1 MKLAYHG
8 GTSMKS
14 DLVTDVT
21 VSDRAGYGAL
31 EVWGAKVDSYLVDHT
46 QADLA
51 ALFTR
56 HKVTPTAWNSIEFIG
71 FRGDEYPAIRKRC
84 KEMCTLAE
92 RIGCRVLGVVP
103 SPTPQ
108 ASAGSVGE
116 LFYPWEKVVQEYVS
130 VLRDLSDIAQ
140 PHGVK
145 LAFEFLGFAWC
156 SVRTPRGAK
165 EIIDQVARANVG
177 INVDT
182 CHFYG
187 GGGEVSELDLLDPDS
202 ICTFHLNDMESI
214 PKEAMIDSRRLL
226 PGLGVIPL
234 DSICSHMKGI
244 GYDGQC
250 AVELFRPEYW
260 AWDPYELA
268 VKARQASLK
277 VLERYF
283 TMQ

>member
-8 GTSMKS
+8 ATSMKS

-46 QADLA
+46 EADLA
-51 ALFTR
+51 ALFSR
-56 HKVTPTAWNSIEFIG
+56 HKVVPTALNSIERIG
-71 FRGDEYPAIRKRC
+71 FRGDEYPLVRKQC
-84 KEMCTLAE
+84 QQMCTLAE
-92 RIGCRVLGVVP
+92 RIGCRVLVVVP
-103 SPTPQ
+103 SPTPR
-108 ASAGSVGE
+108 APADD
-116 LFYPWEKVVQEYVS
+116 LFYPWHKVVQEYVT
-130 VLRDLSDIAQ
+130 VLRDLSDVAA

-165 EIIDQVARANVG
+165 EIIDQVGRANVG
-177 INVDT
+177 VNVDT
-182 CHFYG
+182 CHFYA
-187 GGGEVSELDLLDPDS
+187 GGGEMSELDLLDPS
-202 ICTFHLNDMESI
+202 RICTFHLNDMEAI
-214 PKEAMIDSRRLL
+214 PKEAVTDSRRLL
-226 PGLGVIPL
+226 PGQGVIPL
-234 DSICSHMKGI
+234 DTICAHLKGI

-268 VKARQASLK
+268 VKARQACLT
-277 VLERYF
+277 VLERHF
-283 TMQ
+283 KIE